1 MFMYAAQFLKR
12 GNIRYPLIGGATGM
26 IGDPSG
32 KDTER
37 TILSKDQVLHNCA
50 QFEKQ
55 FGHLLSNLARIA
67 NLETMEYHLV
77 NNADF
82 YTEM

>member
-1 MFMYAAQFLKR
+1 MYAVQFLKR

-37 TILSKDQVLHNCA
+37 TMLSIDQLRYNCA

-55 FGHLLSNLARIA
+55 FRHLLN
-67 NLETMEYHLV
+67 NLETIAHLDSMEYHLV

-82 YTEM
+82 YTNM